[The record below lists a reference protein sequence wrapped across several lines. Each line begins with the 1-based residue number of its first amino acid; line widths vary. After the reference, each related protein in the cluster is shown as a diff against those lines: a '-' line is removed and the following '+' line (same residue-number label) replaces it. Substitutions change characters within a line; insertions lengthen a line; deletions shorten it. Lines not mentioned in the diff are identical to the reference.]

1 MNKRPPFATSDFED
15 DLDEIEGLENLG
27 NTRKMSEEIELQ
39 IQEFDGNSLVPEFTL
54 PDSNSSGERALL
66 NFIFKE
72 VTPDKAGSG
81 PFAASLLM
89 ATLKSAL
96 NQHGIDRYLKLVGN
110 IADLIA
116 DYSTKFTN
124 EVKDALEIDN
134 KSIENKSMN
143 SNYDDTST
151 TSMGTSLQLAQTALP
166 LINKIL
172 HFSAFTSDFCQQCK
186 CYLPKLV
193 LSQDDVLLL
202 ELQEAHDDLLPLFNN
217 LLQEL
222 LISTVVRLIPI
233 LQISVGEMFNMNG
246 REVGAPRK
254 NSNTLSRLF
263 VSMHRIGQSAQIH
276 EKFQRHIMASL
287 LSNFQLTVFEM
298 VLLNPSHATNETGL
312 LIEEKLEK
320 LIHWFATNTTY
331 EPTIKRY
338 SILAQGLSSAL
349 LDETCESIACFTKD
363 EFLALRSSQKGRPL
377 PAETVQKLVD
387 ARRNYLERAVKS
399 MPSLGQKELP
409 QLDIVKT
416 FSKNKVKRKVRTLKS
431 FAERSYSQ
439 LSTFKKTKS
448 FRNQL

>member
-1 MNKRPPFATSDFED
+1 
-15 DLDEIEGLENLG
+15 
-27 NTRKMSEEIELQ
+27 
-39 IQEFDGNSLVPEFTL
+39 
-54 PDSNSSGERALL
+54 
-66 NFIFKE
+66 
-72 VTPDKAGSG
+72 
-81 PFAASLLM
+81 
-89 ATLKSAL
+89 
-96 NQHGIDRYLKLVGN
+96 
-110 IADLIA
+110 
-116 DYSTKFTN
+116 
-124 EVKDALEIDN
+124 
-134 KSIENKSMN
+134 
-143 SNYDDTST
+143 
-151 TSMGTSLQLAQTALP
+151 
-166 LINKIL
+166 
-172 HFSAFTSDFCQQCK
+172 
-186 CYLPKLV
+186 
-193 LSQDDVLLL
+193 
-202 ELQEAHDDLLPLFNN
+202 
-217 LLQEL
+217 
-222 LISTVVRLIPI
+222 
-233 LQISVGEMFNMNG
+233 
-246 REVGAPRK
+246 
-254 NSNTLSRLF
+254 
-263 VSMHRIGQSAQIH
+263 MHRIGQSAQIH

-399 MPSLGQKELP
+399 MPSLGQKELQKELNRHFTVGHFFKFNFEFLSNFFLCFTKIFELFLS